1 MRALL
6 IEDDPLLGD
15 GIKTA
20 LEREGYTVD
29 WFMFGREAISA
40 IGSETFSVII
50 LDLGLPDMDGMQV
63 LQLLRQQ
70 STLPILILT
79 ARDAMED
86 RIGGLDAG
94 ADDYV
99 LKPFNL
105 QELLARLRVVMRRAE
120 GRASQILTLGA
131 LSIDEAR
138 HEVSWRGN
146 DVKLGRREYALL
158 LELARHPDRVLSRP
172 RLENLLYGWGEEV
185 ESNTVEVHI
194 HHLRRKFEKNLIIN
208 VRGIGYRL
216 DSQVQ

>member
-29 WFMFGREAISA
+29 WFMLGREAISA

-99 LKPFNL
+99 LKP
-105 QELLARLRVVMRRAE
+105 
-120 GRASQILTLGA
+120 
-131 LSIDEAR
+131 SICR
-138 HEVSWRGN
+138 SSSPVCVS
-146 DVKLGRREYALL
+146 
-158 LELARHPDRVLSRP
+158 
-172 RLENLLYGWGEEV
+172 
-185 ESNTVEVHI
+185 
-194 HHLRRKFEKNLIIN
+194 
-208 VRGIGYRL
+208 
-216 DSQVQ
+216 